1 MYISAIHSAFKL
13 LCMAR
18 GKKLEETKIKY
29 ALLAQVVREGGFK
42 IPVIMRLSVIPGHCP
57 YPLRTPSAQFLN
69 TVF

>member
-1 MYISAIHSAFKL
+1 MFMRCVSRHSAFKL

-42 IPVIMRLSVIPGHCP
+42 IPVIMRLSVMLGRWGAC
-57 YPLRTPSAQFLN
+57 RWDVCSTSEA
-69 TVF
+69 